1 VRTGPRAQSTGSVF
15 EALLAVLLS
24 DRIGEKAHAMPA
36 RDPRL
41 DQARD
46 AIRDGLVA
54 TLGGDGTA
62 RALQR

>member
-1 VRTGPRAQSTGSVF
+1 
-15 EALLAVLLS
+15 
-24 DRIGEKAHAMPA
+24 MPP

-54 TLGGDGTA
+54 TLRSDGKPP
-62 RALQR
+62 ALER

>member
-1 VRTGPRAQSTGSVF
+1 V
-15 EALLAVLLS
+15 
-24 DRIGEKAHAMPA
+24 MPP

-54 TLGGDGTA
+54 TLANHGKPAAPPSSGASPRMGG
-62 RALQR
+62 